1 MKRSEMSHDQQQG
14 FYQWLNSEWARC
26 NANTVSIE
34 NHVVTYLVGTNGG
47 GVTVVAAFAG
57 AANYTSWFVTAALG
71 AFLIGLLTVGMGL
84 ALGHRRMAGITRA
97 LGADH
102 RLFNKNEIDTVALEN
117 QHHDRFKS
125 VSVGA
130 MLAWMSFVAFWVGA
144 CVSVYTFHEYMTLKA
159 AQTVSAPMKSPS

>member
-1 MKRSEMSHDQQQG
+1 
-14 FYQWLNSEWARC
+14 
-26 NANTVSIE
+26 
-34 NHVVTYLVGTNGG
+34 
-47 GVTVVAAFAG
+47 
-57 AANYTSWFVTAALG
+57 
-71 AFLIGLLTVGMGL
+71 MGL